1 MSEFKHGLLF
11 GNNYPGHEAKQVIG
25 CSKAPIRM
33 ADCLV
38 KHLNFKRENVQL
50 KLDIDPMLNKERDHM
65 EDIMIN
71 FVTGRKEGE
80 ILLIYL
86 SGHGSLGHSLLT
98 EEKFRVENS
107 FVTLYNDLIRDDV
120 SLTLVCDFC
129 FSGGILGGLKRIFK
143 DPPPAKI
150 EFQYTNNGRP
160 SSDTI

>member
-1 MSEFKHGLLF
+1 
-11 GNNYPGHEAKQVIG
+11 
-25 CSKAPIRM
+25 M

-50 KLDIDPMLNKERDHM
+50 KLDIDPMLNKGRDHM

-71 FVTGRKEGE
+71 FVTRRKEGE

-98 EEKFRVENS
+98 EEKFRVEDS
-107 FVTLYNDLIRDDV
+107 FVTSDNDLIRNTFFKKLVDQVQDGV
-120 SLTLVCDFC
+120 SLTLICDFC

-143 DPPPAKI
+143 DPPP
-150 EFQYTNNGRP
+150 
-160 SSDTI
+160 S